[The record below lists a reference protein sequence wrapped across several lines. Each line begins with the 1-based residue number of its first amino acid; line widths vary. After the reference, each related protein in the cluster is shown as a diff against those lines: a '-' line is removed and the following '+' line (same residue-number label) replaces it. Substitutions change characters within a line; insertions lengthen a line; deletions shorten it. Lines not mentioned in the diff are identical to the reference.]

1 METRSI
7 FPEHTHTSD
16 PLVGTYL
23 REGEVLRC
31 DFGDRIS
38 IVNPTHR
45 TVYVDLH
52 GLHRAST
59 GEMVGQVTLSPHS
72 HVDVFKI

>member
-7 FPEHTHTSD
+7 FPEQTQTSD

-31 DFGDRIS
+31 DFGDRVS
-38 IVNPTHR
+38 IVNPTDR
-45 TVYVDLH
+45 SVYVDLH
-52 GLHRAST
+52 GLHRSST
-59 GEMVGQVTLSPHS
+59 GEIVGQVMLSPHS
-72 HVDVFKI
+72 HMDLFKI